1 MPRKTRKPDLAL
13 IAIILLLVFLG
24 ILVLASVSASFS
36 RAKTGSTLF
45 FLNHQLLFGLLPGLI
60 LGIIAYALPLRFL
73 KEKSPLLL
81 VISLAAMGAVFLPVI
96 GGSSGGATRW
106 LFLGPFSFQP
116 SELLKLAF
124 IVYLA
129 AWLDSRPGR
138 IATRSAAGGTQ
149 KKSWQM
155 LGPFLIILGAVGFL
169 LIAQPDIGTLIVLTA
184 IAGIMYFSAKTPFW
198 HILALGGAG
207 IAAILLLIKLAPY
220 RLARL
225 QVFLDPSLDPL
236 GSGYQIKQALISIGS
251 GGLFGRGLGLSV
263 QKFGFLPQPMSDSI
277 FAVFSEEAGFIG
289 ASLLVVLFLFFAL
302 RGYAVASRVEDNF
315 PKLLAIG
322 VVSWISIQAFVNI
335 GALTGILPLTGIPLP
350 FLSYGGSALVCEL
363 IGMGILLNVSKER
376 T

>member
-1 MPRKTRKPDLAL
+1 MPRRTRKPDPAL
-13 IAIILLLVFLG
+13 IVIILLLVFLG

-60 LGIIAYALPLRFL
+60 LGIIAYALPLKFL

-81 VISLAAMGAVFLPVI
+81 LASLAAMGAVFLPVI
-96 GGSSGGATRW
+96 GGSSGGAARW

-116 SELLKLAF
+116 AELLKLAF
-124 IVYLA
+124 IIYLA
-129 AWLDSRPGR
+129 AWLD
-138 IATRSAAGGTQ
+138 
-149 KKSWQM
+149 KKSL
-155 LGPFLIILGAVGFL
+155 LGPFAIILGAVGFL
-169 LIAQPDIGTLIVLTA
+169 LIAQPDIGTLIVLAA
-184 IAGIMYFSAKTPFW
+184 IACIMYFSAKTPLW
-198 HILALGGAG
+198 HILALGGTG

-289 ASLLVVLFLFFAL
+289 ALFLVVLFLFFAL
-302 RGYAVASRVEDNF
+302 RGYAVASMVEDNF

-363 IGMGILLNVSKER
+363 IGMGLLLNVSKER